1 LDPPRQAYRRSRRG
15 CVTIQTVKVHL
26 LDATYELFRAH
37 FGRPPRRSPDGRLV
51 SATIGLVETTL
62 SLLREPGVTHLG
74 AASDHVIRSFRNR
87 LYAGYKTEAGM
98 PPELLAQFD
107 LAEDALRAIG
117 VIVWPMVEYEADDAM
132 ATAAARWSVDPAVD
146 QVVICSPDKDLAQCV
161 RDGRVVQLDRR
172 KRVTFD
178 DGGVRER
185 FGVSPES
192 IPDYLALVGDA
203 SDGYPGLPGWGRV
216 SASLALAR
224 FEHLEGIPAR
234 ASEWG
239 LPIGGAVRLAAVL
252 RERWDEALLYRE
264 LARLRTDVP
273 MHESLEDLRWQGAR
287 RSVLTALCEG
297 IGAADLLAR
306 PHRWQP

>member
-1 LDPPRQAYRRSRRG
+1 VRIH
-15 CVTIQTVKVHL
+15 V

-37 FGRPPRRSPDGRLV
+37 FGRPPRRAPDGRLV
-51 SATIGLVETTL
+51 SATTGLVETTL

-117 VIVWPMVEYEADDAM
+117 VVVWPMVEYEADDAM
-132 ATAAARWSVDPAVD
+132 ATAAARWAGAPGVE

-161 RDGRVVQLDRR
+161 TDGRVVQLDRR
-172 KRVTFD
+172 KGITFD
-178 DGGVRER
+178 EGGVRER

-203 SDGYPGLPGWGRV
+203 SDGYPGLPGWGKV
-216 SASLALAR
+216 SASVVLGR
-224 FEHLEGIPAR
+224 YEHLEAIPAR

-239 LPIGGAVRLAAVL
+239 LPISGAVRLAAVL
-252 RERWDEALLYRE
+252 RERWDEVLLYRE
-264 LARLRTDVP
+264 LALLRRDVP
-273 MHESLEDLRWQGAR
+273 LSESLDDLRWRGAR
-287 RSVLTALCEG
+287 RADFEALCDDL
-297 IGAADLLAR
+297 GAPDLLAR
-306 PHRWQP
+306 PHRWQD

>member
-1 LDPPRQAYRRSRRG
+1 VLD
-15 CVTIQTVKVHL
+15 
-26 LDATYELFRAH
+26 D
-37 FGRPPRRSPDGRLV
+37 
-51 SATIGLVETTL
+51 
-62 SLLREPGVTHLG
+62 
-74 AASDHVIRSFRNR
+74 
-87 LYAGYKTEAGM
+87 
-98 PPELLAQFD
+98 
-107 LAEDALRAIG
+107 
-117 VIVWPMVEYEADDAM
+117 
-132 ATAAARWSVDPAVD
+132 
-146 QVVICSPDKDLAQCV
+146 
-161 RDGRVVQLDRR
+161 RVVLFDRMR
-172 KRVTFD
+172 RNLID
-178 DGGVRER
+178 ARGVVEKW
-185 FGVSPES
+185 GVPAAS

>member
-1 LDPPRQAYRRSRRG
+1 MRHHR
-15 CVTIQTVKVHL
+15 VVKLHL

-37 FGRPPRRSPDGRLV
+37 FGRPPRRAPDGRLV

-98 PPELLAQFD
+98 PPELLDQFD
-107 LAEDALRAIG
+107 LAEDALRAAG
-117 VIVWPMVEYEADDAM
+117 VVVWPMIEYEADDAM
-132 ATAAARWSVDPAVD
+132 ATAAARWVADPEVE

-161 RDGRVVQLDRR
+161 TDGRVVQLDRR
-172 KRVTFD
+172 KGIVFD
-178 DGGVRER
+178 QGGVRER
-185 FGVSPES
+185 FGVSPAS

-203 SDGYPGLPGWGRV
+203 SDGFPGLPGWGRV
-216 SASLALAR
+216 SASVVLAR
-224 FEHLEGIPAR
+224 FEHLEGVPAK

-239 LPIGGAVRLAAVL
+239 LPISGAVRLAATL

-264 LARLRTDVP
+264 LARLRLDVP
-273 MHESLEDLRWQGAR
+273 LTESLEDLRWRGAR
-287 RSVLTALCEG
+287 REPFAALCERL
-297 IGAADLLAR
+297 GAPDLLAR
-306 PHRWQP
+306 PHRWHDRPAGTV